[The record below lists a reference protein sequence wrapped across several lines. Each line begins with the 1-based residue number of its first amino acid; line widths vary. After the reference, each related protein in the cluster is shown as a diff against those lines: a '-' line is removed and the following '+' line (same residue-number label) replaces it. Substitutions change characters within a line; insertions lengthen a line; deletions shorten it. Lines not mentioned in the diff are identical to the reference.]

1 MNNKLKISIFIIA
14 VVFVSGITGFYI
26 GQNSMHEEFKLG
38 RRGYETFYAI
48 VDEIG
53 DQEIVVRGIPENS
66 INYRGRFVLNIS
78 NNTLL
83 LNASDNTQI
92 EFIDLVIGS
101 EVYIRFHGA
110 IWESHPGKIPE
121 VDIIYL
127 IQNETS

>member
-1 MNNKLKISIFIIA
+1 MNSKLKIFIFLIA
-14 VVFVSGITGFYI
+14 VIFVSGIAGFYI

-48 VDEIG
+48 VDEIR
-53 DQEIVVRGIPENS
+53 DQEIDVIGITENS
-66 INYRGRFVLNIS
+66 INYRGGFVLNIS
-78 NNTLL
+78 KNTLL

-92 EFIDLVIGS
+92 EFADLVVGS